1 MQLPPARCDQG
12 LRLRPRARIGP
23 LSPTWVVP
31 PSRRQIRE
39 ALGIRRTVVSGGGSL
54 AAHLDDFYEAIGLP
68 VLNGW
73 GLTETSPVLACRR
86 PDRVGPGRGA
96 WGSRGERAASH
107 HDIRKAQ
114 RWVRPMA

>member
-1 MQLPPARCDQG
+1 MPQANAAEVSKACGRGSAPGSVHLVVIVRPPPRLPP
-12 LRLRPRARIGP
+12 LLLP
-23 LSPTWVVP
+23 PT
-31 PSRRQIRE
+31 SRRQIRE

-86 PDRVGPGRGA
+86 QDRVGPGLGQQ
-96 WGSRGERAASH
+96 GGK
-107 HDIRKAQ
+107 DCQ
-114 RWVRPMA
+114 RP